1 MEKTFKIQTLKV
13 SALGLD
19 CKYEVIKETEE
30 GTEAETHAVKLTRP
44 VTDEILDL
52 YQSELPRM
60 CANLLHTTLKWD
72 IGPDV
77 IEVEKISIRGKERK
91 VTFKLVVDSPYDS
104 ESNKG
109 AFRIAT
115 PAIFE
120 DDTILEGIIYG
131 LEIAVQRYIEGESRE
146 VEVFGDEA

>member
-1 MEKTFKIQTLKV
+1 MKFSTFTK
-13 SALGLD
+13 
-19 CKYEVIKETEE
+19 
-30 GTEAETHAVKLTRP
+30 
-44 VTDEILDL
+44 
-52 YQSELPRM
+52 
-60 CANLLHTTLKWD
+60 ANC
-72 IGPDV
+72 
-77 IEVEKISIRGKERK
+77 RGC
-91 VTFKLVVDSPYDS
+91 VQTFKLVVDSPYDS

>member
-13 SALGLD
+13 SCLGLD

-30 GTEAETHAVKLTRP
+30 GTEAETHAVKLARP
-44 VTDEILDL
+44 VTNDILDL
-52 YQSELPRM
+52 YSELPVM

-91 VTFKLVVDSPYDS
+91 VTFKLVVSSPYDS

-109 AFRIAT
+109 AYRIVT
-115 PAIFE
+115 PAISE

-146 VEVFGDEA
+146 VEEFGDEA